1 MLSKYEIDLL
11 QNAKKILREAEEW
24 RTSIGKK
31 PSMFWLYNALVK
43 LSNSAPSC
51 YKISEILKEKPED
64 VLMWCMSVMGDKL
77 ELPAPLDENNILT
90 VTMNGWMGRGVNNIL
105 DINLN
110 GLKYLHLEY
119 DHEDKAL
126 HQYNYNDPH
135 GDDFTSEQ
143 TIDVKSF
150 KETSSLSVIAE
161 LEEKYG
167 VDIRISPVPEQEG
180 LVYGIVAGSDSS
192 KCSAITTKD
201 YPSTDALL
209 EALENEI
216 LPEYQKMADSFVKL
230 NSLVKGAKIL

>member
-1 MLSKYEIDLL
+1 MLNRYEIDLL

-24 RTSIGKK
+24 RASIGEKS
-31 PSMFWLYNALVK
+31 SMFWLYNALVK

-77 ELPAPLDENNILT
+77 ELPAPLDENNILM
-90 VTMNGWMGRGVNNIL
+90 VTMNGWMGRGVDNIL

-119 DHEDKAL
+119 DHEDKTL
-126 HQYNYNDPH
+126 HQYTYNDPH
-135 GDDFTSEQ
+135 NEDFTNEQ
-143 TIDVKSF
+143 IIDVSPF
-150 KETSSLSVIAE
+150 KETSSLSIIAE

-167 VDIRISPVPEQEG
+167 IDIRISPVPEQESF
-180 LVYGIVAGSDSS
+180 VYGIVVGSDSS
-192 KCSAITTKD
+192 KCSTITTKD
-201 YPSTDALL
+201 YPSADALL

>member
-1 MLSKYEIDLL
+1 MLNRYEIDLL
-11 QNAKKILREAEEW
+11 QNAKKILREEEEW
-24 RTSIGKK
+24 RASIGEK
-31 PSMFWLYNALVK
+31 PSMFWLYNALVR

-51 YKISEILKEKPED
+51 DKISEILKEKPED
-64 VLMWCMSVMGDKL
+64 VLMWCRCVMGGKL

-90 VTMNGWMGRGVNNIL
+90 VTMNGWMGRGVDNIL

-119 DHEDKAL
+119 DHEDKTL
-126 HQYNYNDPH
+126 HQYSYTDPH
-135 GDDFTSEQ
+135 DDYTNKQ
-143 TIDVKSF
+143 IIDVSLF
-150 KETSSLSVIAE
+150 KEISSLGFITE
-161 LEEKYG
+161 LEEKYK

-180 LVYGIVAGSDSS
+180 FVYGIVVGSDSS
-192 KCSAITTKD
+192 KCSTITTKD

-216 LPEYQKMADSFVKL
+216 LPEYQKMSDSFVKL

>member
-1 MLSKYEIDLL
+1 MLNRYEIDLL

-24 RTSIGKK
+24 RASIGEK

-90 VTMNGWMGRGVNNIL
+90 ITMNGWMGRGVDNIL
-105 DINLN
+105 DISLN

-119 DHEDKAL
+119 DHEDKTL
-126 HQYNYNDPH
+126 RQYNYNDPH
-135 GDDFTSEQ
+135 NDDFTNEQ
-143 TIDVKSF
+143 IIDVSLF

-180 LVYGIVAGSDSS
+180 FVYGIVVGSDSS
-192 KCSAITTKD
+192 KCSTITTKD
-201 YPSTDALL
+201 YPSIDDLL
-209 EALENEI
+209 EALANEI
-216 LPEYQKMADSFVKL
+216 LPEYQTMADSFVKL
-230 NSLVKGAKIL
+230 NSIVKGAKIL

>member
-1 MLSKYEIDLL
+1 MLNRYEIDLL
-11 QNAKKILREAEEW
+11 QNAKKILREEEEW
-24 RTSIGKK
+24 RASIGEKL
-31 PSMFWLYNALVK
+31 SMFWLYNALVN

-64 VLMWCMSVMGDKL
+64 VLMWCMCVMGGKL

-90 VTMNGWMGRGVNNIL
+90 VTVNGWMGRGVDNIL

-119 DHEDKAL
+119 DHEDKSL
-126 HQYNYNDPH
+126 RQYNYTDPH
-135 GDDFTSEQ
+135 DDDYTNKQ
-143 TIDVKSF
+143 TIDVSLF
-150 KETSSLSVIAE
+150 KETSSLEVVAE
-161 LEEKYG
+161 LEEKYK
-167 VDIRISPVPEQEG
+167 VDSRISPVPEQEG
-180 LVYGIVAGSDSS
+180 FVYGIVAGSDCS
-192 KCSAITTKD
+192 KCSTITTKD

>member
-1 MLSKYEIDLL
+1 
-11 QNAKKILREAEEW
+11 
-24 RTSIGKK
+24 
-31 PSMFWLYNALVK
+31 MFWLYNALVK
-43 LSNSAPSC
+43 LSDSAPSC

-77 ELPAPLDENNILT
+77 ELPAPLDENNILM
-90 VTMNGWMGRGVNNIL
+90 VTMNGWMGRGVDNIL

-119 DHEDKAL
+119 DHEDKTL
-126 HQYNYNDPH
+126 HQYTYNDPH
-135 GDDFTSEQ
+135 NDDFTNEQ
-143 TIDVKSF
+143 IIDVSPF

-180 LVYGIVAGSDSS
+180 FVYGIVVGSDSS
-192 KCSAITTKD
+192 KCSTITTKD
-201 YPSTDALL
+201 YPSADALL

>member
-1 MLSKYEIDLL
+1 MLNRYEIDLL

-24 RTSIGKK
+24 RTSIGGK

-64 VLMWCMSVMGDKL
+64 ILMWCMGVMGDKL

-90 VTMNGWMGRGVNNIL
+90 VTVNGWMGRGVDNIL
-105 DINLN
+105 DIHLN

-119 DHEDKAL
+119 NHEDKTL
-126 HQYNYNDPH
+126 RQYNYTDPH
-135 GDDFTSEQ
+135 NDDFTNEQ
-143 TIDVKSF
+143 IIDVSPF
-150 KETSSLSVIAE
+150 KETSSLSAIAE
-161 LEEKYG
+161 LEEKYK
-167 VDIRISPVPEQEG
+167 VDIRISPVPEQES

-192 KCSAITTKD
+192 KCSTITTKD
-201 YPSTDALL
+201 YPSTDDLL

-230 NSLVKGAKIL
+230 NSMVKGAKIL

>member
-1 MLSKYEIDLL
+1 MLNRYEIDLL
-11 QNAKKILREAEEW
+11 QNAKKILRETEEW
-24 RTSIGKK
+24 RDSIGEK

-77 ELPAPLDENNILT
+77 ELPAPLDENNILM
-90 VTMNGWMGRGVNNIL
+90 VTMNGWMGRGVDNIL

-119 DHEDKAL
+119 DHEDKTL

-135 GDDFTSEQ
+135 NDDFTNEQ
-143 TIDVKSF
+143 IIDVKSF

-167 VDIRISPVPEQEG
+167 VDIVISPVPEQEG
-180 LVYGIVAGSDSS
+180 LVYGIVVGSDTS
-192 KCSAITTKD
+192 KCSTITTKD
-201 YPSTDALL
+201 YPSIDDLL

-230 NSLVKGAKIL
+230 NSIVKGAKIL

>member
-24 RTSIGKK
+24 RTSIGEK

-77 ELPAPLDENNILT
+77 ELPAPLDENNILM
-90 VTMNGWMGRGVNNIL
+90 VTMNGWMGRGVDNIL

-119 DHEDKAL
+119 DHEDKTL
-126 HQYNYNDPH
+126 HQYTYNDPH
-135 GDDFTSEQ
+135 NDDFTNEQ
-143 TIDVKSF
+143 IIDVSLF
-150 KETSSLSVIAE
+150 KETSSLGFIAE

-180 LVYGIVAGSDSS
+180 FVYGIVAGSDSS

>member
-1 MLSKYEIDLL
+1 MASFH
-11 QNAKKILREAEEW
+11 R
-24 RTSIGKK
+24 GKS
-31 PSMFWLYNALVK
+31 SMFWLYNALVK
-43 LSNSAPSC
+43 LSNSAPSF

-64 VLMWCMSVMGDKL
+64 VLMWCMSIMGDKL
-77 ELPAPLDENNILT
+77 ELPAPLDENNILM
-90 VTMNGWMGRGVNNIL
+90 VTMNGWMGRGVDNIL

-119 DHEDKAL
+119 DHEDKTL

-135 GDDFTSEQ
+135 DNDFTSEQ
-143 TIDVKSF
+143 TIDVEPF
-150 KETSSLSVIAE
+150 KEASSLSVIAD

-167 VDIRISPVPEQEG
+167 VDIRISPVPEQENF
-180 LVYGIVAGSDSS
+180 VYGIVAGSDSS

-201 YPSTDALL
+201 YPTTDALL

-216 LPEYQKMADSFVKL
+216 LPEYQKMAVSFVKL